1 MRPVENVSVG
11 GYVFC
16 FENDACS
23 KAKEYLSELESFYS
37 KVESGS
43 EIMEGIEERMAELL
57 LEKRGNGGVV
67 TLGMVDSVIA
77 TLGKPEVIEEESDEG
92 KGQRPGPGEDAFK
105 VKKKLYRDP
114 SNGKVAGVCSG
125 LGTYFG
131 VDPTI
136 FRLLFTILTLAG
148 VGFFFHRGWMSIPD
162 YLFPLIYAVLWI
174 CMPVAKTVLQRDE
187 LRGERGDVDAIS
199 ARIKSGAREMEDAAG
214 RVVRS
219 DFWPWLWRV
228 FGICVG
234 IVFLVA
240 GVAGVVSLGCL
251 AFDGTFLSN
260 TFFLNKA
267 LEEIEREAP
276 IVLDMLSFPPLTAAL
291 AVTVV
296 IPFIGLIYVGVMLLF
311 NLKEP
316 KWHPGLCLLVIW
328 LVAITALAVLT
339 AMTLFKSN
347 II

>member
-1 MRPVENVSVG
+1 MKPVENVSIG
-11 GYVFC
+11 GFVFS
-16 FENDACS
+16 FENDAHEA
-23 KAKEYLSELESFYS
+23 AKVYLAELDSFYS
-37 KVESGS
+37 KVESGT

-57 LEKRGNGGVV
+57 LEKRGGGEVV
-67 TLGMVDSVIA
+67 TLGMVESVISI
-77 TLGKPEVIEEESDEG
+77 LGRPEAIEEESEEERFEP
-92 KGQRPGPGEDAFK
+92 KEESFK

-114 SNGKVAGVCSG
+114 ANGKVAGVCSG

-148 VGFFFHRGWMSIPD
+148 AGFFFHRGWMSVPD
-162 YLFPLIYAVLWI
+162 YLFPLLYAVLWV

-199 ARIKSGAREMEDAAG
+199 ARIKSGAKEMEEAAG
-214 RVVRS
+214 RVARA

-234 IVFLVA
+234 IVFLLA

-251 AFDGTFLSN
+251 AFDGTSLSN

-267 LEEIEREAP
+267 IEEIASEAP

-291 AVTVV
+291 VVTAV

-316 KWHPGLCLLVIW
+316 RWHPGLCLLVIW
-328 LVAITALAVLT
+328 LVAITVLAVLT

-347 II
+347 IF